1 MSDYRYDP
9 NNRLN
14 PGSGNGIYYFIGA
27 LVLIVGIIGGVA
39 YFGPPPANVAN
50 APTERS
56 RELKPPPAPPPAPSL
71 PAAPNAAPLAP
82 KE

>member
-14 PGSGNGIYYFIGA
+14 SGGSGNGIYYFIGA
-27 LVLIVGIIGGVA
+27 LVLIVAIIGGVA
-39 YFGPPPANVAN
+39 YYGPPPQNVAN
-50 APTERS
+50 APERS
-56 RELKPPPAPPPAPSL
+56 REMTRPATLPAPSL
-71 PAAPNAAPLAP
+71 PAAPNAAPVAP